1 MITPSGLE
9 DQLLGIV
16 VARERPDLESEKNIL
31 IVQGAANKKYIL
43 LHLVSLHSVQCFI
56 FYPFTCNF
64 ILHRMLKETEDK
76 ILEVLSM
83 AKGNIL
89 EDEEAIDILMM
100 SKNLSDDIQV
110 KQAATEVTEKSID
123 AARLQY
129 QPIAVYSTILFF
141 TIGIIVIIVENKK

>member
-1 MITPSGLE
+1 MITPTGLE

-31 IVQGAANKKYIL
+31 IIQGAENKRYIVNLAITRPVFYIL
-43 LHLVSLHSVQCFI
+43 
-56 FYPFTCNF
+56 TCNF
-64 ILHRMLKETEDK
+64 ILYRMLKETEDK

-89 EDEEAIDILMM
+89 EDEEAINILMV

-110 KQAATEVTEKSID
+110 KQAATEFTERSID
-123 AARLQY
+123 IARLQY
-129 QPIAVYSTILFF
+129 QPIAAYSTILFF
-141 TIGIIVIIVENKK
+141 TIGTVILIENKT